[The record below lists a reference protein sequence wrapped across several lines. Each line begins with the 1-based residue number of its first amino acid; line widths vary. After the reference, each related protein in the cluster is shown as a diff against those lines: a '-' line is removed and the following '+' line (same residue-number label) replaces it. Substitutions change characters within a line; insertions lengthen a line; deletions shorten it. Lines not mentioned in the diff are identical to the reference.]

1 MNDKTKTSPEI
12 KFNSS
17 SSSKEVVPRVQL
29 KRSWCVLEGETHEEY
44 KKRANELNKELFK
57 TRVNKGDVDEWYLDP
72 SSKPD
77 PRGEAPTL
85 QHWFNY
91 DKQNWVVR

>member
-1 MNDKTKTSPEI
+1 MNDKTKTIPEI
-12 KFNSS
+12 KFNS

-57 TRVNKGDVDEWYLDP
+57 TRANKGDSFVTHADFDAWESDP
-72 SSKPD
+72 SNKPAR
-77 PRGEAPTL
+77 RGAEFTAL
-85 QHWFNY
+85 
-91 DKQNWVVR
+91 V